1 MKTSKISKINFVK
14 TWSGEKGTVYYHDI
28 EFENGDKGQAGF
40 NKECP
45 AEYEMGTTHDYEL
58 VPNANPQ
65 YAGKIKFIKANGG
78 GKGGFNK
85 PANNAGFALAYAKDV
100 LVASMMS
107 PDQSKRLTTK
117 DMFALALANYE
128 WLEARKA

>member
-40 NKECP
+40 KSECP
-45 AEYEMGTTHDYEL
+45 AEYEIGTTHDYESTE
-58 VPNANPQ
+58 NGQ
-65 YAGKIKFIKANGG
+65 YAPKLKFIKA
-78 GKGGFNK
+78 GGFTGKAGFSK
-85 PANNAGFALAYAKDV
+85 PANNAGFALSYAKDIMI
-100 LVASMMS
+100 ASM
-107 PDQSKRLTTK
+107 SKESKTDALTSDHCLK
-117 DMFALALANYE
+117 LADKFFN